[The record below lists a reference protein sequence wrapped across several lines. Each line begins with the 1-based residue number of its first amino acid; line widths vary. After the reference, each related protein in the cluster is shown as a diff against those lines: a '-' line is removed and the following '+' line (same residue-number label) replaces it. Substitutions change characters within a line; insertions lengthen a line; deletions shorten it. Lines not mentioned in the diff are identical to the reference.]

1 MDGEVQITTVN
12 EPYEE
17 IFNGYI
23 KNDKIVSKDEY
34 YKKDGLRAILN
45 AQEKHVPIVEVPM
58 VEEVPEMTRLD
69 IVHRFY
75 ELRMVNR
82 NVEASELLTEDC
94 VVSPPIG
101 FDIKTK
107 VKVLEYWESKKLEDQ
122 PDLKMED
129 PVELRA
135 ENLVTRRVSMVK
147 FFMTITMIMKFSF
160 REDGK
165 IQMIKVSKA

>member
-34 YKKDGLRAILN
+34 YRKDN
-45 AQEKHVPIVEVPM
+45 VQEKHVPIVQ
-58 VEEVPEMTRLD
+58 EVPEMTR
-69 IVHRFY
+69 INVVHRFY

-82 NVEASELLTEDC
+82 NVEASELLTDDC